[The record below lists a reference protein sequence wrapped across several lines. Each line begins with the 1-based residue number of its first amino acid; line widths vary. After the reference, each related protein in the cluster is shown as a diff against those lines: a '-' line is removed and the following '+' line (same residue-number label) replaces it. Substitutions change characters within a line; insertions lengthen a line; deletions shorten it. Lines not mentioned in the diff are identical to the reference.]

1 MKRQSLNGSWQ
12 FRKIGE
18 PGWFPA
24 QVPGG
29 VHTDLLALGKIP
41 DPFVADHELEVQWV
55 AETDW
60 EYEKRFL
67 IDRDLF
73 NEEHICLVCEGIDTI
88 ADVYLNEQHLGHTE
102 NMFRIWE
109 WDVKPYL
116 LPGDNT
122 LRVVFGAPVR
132 FIKERQ
138 AVLPLVGGG
147 DIPGGPHLRKA
158 PCHWGWDWGP
168 KLPPIGLWKDVT
180 LAGWSSARF
189 QNVHLRQAVVNGQA
203 RVFAEVHGN
212 TWQAGEMVA
221 FLRLTSPTGEVYTCE
236 QNLLCTGEGEIIF
249 DELTVTVDDPQLWW
263 PNGYGEPSLYRI
275 KLQFSAGGKISD
287 DTTFLFGIR
296 KVATK
301 AVNVN
306 GSWRRDFYVN
316 GQRIHITG
324 GAWVPD
330 MMLNRDSVRYDYEFR
345 LCRNSN
351 INLVRI
357 WGGGVTP
364 GDEFWDAA
372 DRYGMLVWSDFWITG
387 DTQAIEGNAPLD
399 MWTMTISNSISTW
412 LDPEGKVT
420 DLVLDASNGDLTW
433 TTANRWKTT
442 PPLPIAP
449 GVNELTFAAFDSLL
463 FPDDLY
469 GRPLLG
475 TGEDLMKLPEPEI
488 AAFRRAYY
496 VPNNA
501 VLAIVGDIDAGRA
514 RELVA
519 RYFET
524 VPPGAYVP
532 TPPRPVFDRPN
543 DAVVRTARIGTDGA
557 GFHMGYR
564 FFPFQPGEIYA
575 LRVLEYLLAEGETS
589 RLRDRLVHKDRLA
602 RHFSVSVDSRLS
614 IAALKFFCLGNNRVM
629 AERSQRAILSELDK
643 LRTNAVSLDEINRAK
658 RRFKRDYL
666 DRLSTNLGK
675 ALFLVDAV
683 FAGAPLDDLGA
694 EMERYLA
701 VGPPSVQAFV
711 AKYFIP
717 QNRVVLELEGR

>member
-1 MKRQSLNGSWQ
+1 MKRT
-12 FRKIGE
+12 
-18 PGWFPA
+18 A
-24 QVPGG
+24 A
-29 VHTDLLALGKIP
+29 LLVFIAL
-41 DPFVADHELEVQWV
+41 FVAPAPRASAQGPAPASTPFRVQ
-55 AETDW
+55 D
-60 EYEKRFL
+60 YRL
-67 IDRDLF
+67 R
-73 NEEHICLVCEGIDTI
+73 NG
-88 ADVYLNEQHLGHTE
+88 
-102 NMFRIWE
+102 
-109 WDVKPYL
+109 
-116 LPGDNT
+116 
-122 LRVVFGAPVR
+122 LRVVLSEDAR
-132 FIKERQ
+132 
-138 AVLPLVGGG
+138 LPLVTVAVAYGAGTLREKPGQEGLAYLLENLMFQGSENVPSLQHVGFVQKVGG
-147 DIPGGPHLRKA
+147 
-158 PCHWGWDWGP
+158 
-168 KLPPIGLWKDVT
+168 
-180 LAGWSSARF
+180 
-189 QNVHLRQAVVNGQA
+189 
-203 RVFAEVHGN
+203 
-212 TWQAGEMVA
+212 
-221 FLRLTSPTGEVYTCE
+221 
-236 QNLLCTGEGEIIF
+236 
-249 DELTVTVDDPQLWW
+249 ELNATTTVDKALFYETLPANYLALVLWL
-263 PNGYGEPSLYRI
+263 ESDRMRSL
-275 KLQFSAGGKISD
+275 AM
-287 DTTFLFGIR
+287 
-296 KVATK
+296 AP
-301 AVNVN
+301 A
-306 GSWRRDFYVN
+306 
-316 GQRIHITG
+316 
-324 GAWVPD
+324 
-330 MMLNRDSVRYDYEFR
+330 
-345 LCRNSN
+345 
-351 INLVRI
+351 
-357 WGGGVTP
+357 
-364 GDEFWDAA
+364 
-372 DRYGMLVWSDFWITG
+372 
-387 DTQAIEGNAPLD
+387 AIERTRADLLEAHR
-399 MWTMTISNSISTW
+399 SRLAS
-412 LDPEGKVT
+412 DPFFG
-420 DLVLDASNGDLTW
+420 
-433 TTANRWKTT
+433 
-442 PPLPIAP
+442 
-449 GVNELTFAAFDSLL
+449 TFAAFDSLL

-524 VPPGAYVP
+524 VPPGADVP

-543 DAVVRTARIGTDGA
+543 DAVVRTARIATDGA

-575 LRVLEYLLAEGETS
+575 LRILEYLLAEGETS

-717 QNRVVLELEGR
+717 QNRVVLDLEGR